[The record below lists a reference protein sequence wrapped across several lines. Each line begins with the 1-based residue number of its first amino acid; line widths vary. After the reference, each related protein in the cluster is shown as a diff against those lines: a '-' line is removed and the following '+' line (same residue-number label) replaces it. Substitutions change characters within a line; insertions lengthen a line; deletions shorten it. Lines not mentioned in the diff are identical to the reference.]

1 MLIAAIKNHPAE
13 DLRYIEEIFCK
24 EGVEF
29 YYVEA
34 YSNAKIAD
42 FDALV
47 ILGGPIGVYEAE
59 KYPFLN

>member
-1 MLIAAIKNHPAE
+1 MIIAAIKNHPVE
-13 DLRYIEEIFCK
+13 GLGYLEEIFNK
-24 EGVEF
+24 KGVEF

-47 ILGGPIGVYEAE
+47 ILGGNGVEE
-59 KYPFLN
+59 GKESG